1 MTHLDK
7 SITPSRALEDLC
19 AQHAELR
26 RMMAHCED
34 LADDVDAGNSS
45 AAELVRE
52 VATLR
57 LAFDAH
63 NQFEERLLRPLLID
77 MDWMGA
83 VRVSRMIEDHVEEHR
98 TMRAGLVATPT
109 SELRSVLANLRDHL
123 ASEERYFLS
132 RRVLRDD
139 LAG

>member
-1 MTHLDK
+1 TGRAAMTNLDK

-26 RMMAHCED
+26 RMMSRCED

-98 TMRAGLVATPT
+98 TMRSALVATPT
-109 SELRSVLANLRDHL
+109 SELRGVLASLREHL
-123 ASEERYFLS
+123 TTEER
-132 RRVLRDD
+132 
-139 LAG
+139 